1 MRSEVFYRAIVMRKG
16 EIKKISLWGDNFV
29 LVSSFLPCRMVLDKM
44 KKLGNILQKSR
55 GYYIGLR
62 QDSSC

>member
-44 KKLGNILQKSR
+44 KKLGNILQKTHN
-55 GYYIGLR
+55 LF
-62 QDSSC
+62 

>member
-1 MRSEVFYRAIVMRKG
+1 MRKG
-16 EIKKISLWGDNFV
+16 GDKENELMGGIILFKFLHFSLF
-29 LVSSFLPCRMVLDKM
+29 SMVLDKM